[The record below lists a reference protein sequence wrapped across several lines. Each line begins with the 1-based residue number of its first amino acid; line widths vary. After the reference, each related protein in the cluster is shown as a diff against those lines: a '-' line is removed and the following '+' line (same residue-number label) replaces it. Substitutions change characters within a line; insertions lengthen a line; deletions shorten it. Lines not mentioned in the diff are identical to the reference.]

1 MNHYAIYGACL
12 ASDVPFPELR
22 PAGGLRPKW
31 VFETTSAL
39 EPARNAF
46 ELGAERIYDD
56 VHARLYRHAAGHR
69 IIVDDTGE
77 YDLSPD
83 GRRVRWQD
91 RADAWPDFVRA
102 HLMGRVLA
110 TSMFLDGLL
119 PLHAS
124 AVAFDD
130 RVVAFIAPKGYG
142 KSSLA
147 LALTHGGARL
157 VTDDTLPVEL
167 GPAMI
172 AWPGVHAVRVPSDS
186 LEAIGAPASSART
199 REGKSVVNDL
209 ARDRL
214 ASTPGPLAALYVLQ
228 PVTDDAPD
236 GVTREPLAETVAT
249 LLVMAHV
256 KVARMLGAA
265 AAPVLLDRAV
275 SVARAVP
282 AYHLKV
288 PRNLSSLA
296 ATAARVRAWHAT
308 P

>member
-1 MNHYAIYGACL
+1 M
-12 ASDVPFPELR
+12 
-22 PAGGLRPKW
+22 
-31 VFETTSAL
+31 
-39 EPARNAF
+39 
-46 ELGAERIYDD
+46 
-56 VHARLYRHAAGHR
+56 
-69 IIVDDTGE
+69 
-77 YDLSPD
+77 
-83 GRRVRWQD
+83 
-91 RADAWPDFVRA
+91 
-102 HLMGRVLA
+102 
-110 TSMFLDGLL
+110 
-119 PLHAS
+119 
-124 AVAFDD
+124 
-130 RVVAFIAPKGYG
+130 
-142 KSSLA
+142 
-147 LALTHGGARL
+147 
-157 VTDDTLPVEL
+157 
-167 GPAMI
+167 
-172 AWPGVHAVRVPSDS
+172 
-186 LEAIGAPASSART
+186 
-199 REGKSVVNDL
+199 NDL

>member
-124 AVAFDD
+124 AVAFDY

-186 LEAIGAPASSART
+186 L
-199 REGKSVVNDL
+199 
-209 ARDRL
+209 
-214 ASTPGPLAALYVLQ
+214 
-228 PVTDDAPD
+228 
-236 GVTREPLAETVAT
+236 
-249 LLVMAHV
+249 
-256 KVARMLGAA
+256 
-265 AAPVLLDRAV
+265 
-275 SVARAVP
+275 
-282 AYHLKV
+282 
-288 PRNLSSLA
+288 
-296 ATAARVRAWHAT
+296 
-308 P
+308 